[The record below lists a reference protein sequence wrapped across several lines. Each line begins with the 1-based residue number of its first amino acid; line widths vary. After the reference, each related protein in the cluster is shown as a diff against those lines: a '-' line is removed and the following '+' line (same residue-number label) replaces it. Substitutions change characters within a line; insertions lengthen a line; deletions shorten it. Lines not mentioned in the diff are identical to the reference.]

1 MYRQLLLVLLLAG
14 LCKNVNGQRRYNAD
28 KLRSHT
34 IILPEP
40 LSAQAKS
47 FSLITVADKRFDTGK
62 AGFISDGDRQRI
74 LLLNRGVQDEVQ
86 HYLSK
91 HTQNNDGL
99 PQLLYVLRT
108 LWLHELK
115 AGELKVDEDED
126 EKKIIT
132 QCVAKIEVFL
142 VKEDSCQALLR
153 IDTIAQQQSFLRVSG
168 AGMVA
173 GILDESLKKIR
184 QLDLENHV
192 FRKTKIAFGD
202 LMKLYDQRTAAPR
215 LRSDSL
221 QRGVYLTFS
230 DFLQNTPKPYTFVL
244 EQDEVGDFLYL
255 EENGNQRLFTN
266 FWGFCDGKMHF
277 IKVGGSFFPLVR
289 DGNAY
294 SFYGCLQPIHNA
306 KPRSRNRVAR
316 YALFGVFGD
325 VHSNRLVNFL
335 RPMQVDME
343 TGKVY

>member
-1 MYRQLLLVLLLAG
+1 MYKQLLCFLLPAL
-14 LCKNVNGQRRYNAD
+14 LCLNVAAQRKYNAD
-28 KLRSHT
+28 KLRT
-34 IILPEP
+34 YEIALPEQ
-40 LSAQAKS
+40 LSIENRS
-47 FSLITVADKRFDTGK
+47 FSQITVVDKRFDTAK
-62 AGFISDGDRQRI
+62 AGFISDGEKQRI
-74 LLLNRGVQDEVQ
+74 LLLKGGVQSGVQ
-86 HYLSK
+86 RYLSAY
-91 HTQNNDGL
+91 TQANSHL
-99 PQLLYVLRT
+99 PQLLFVLRN

-115 AGELKVDEDED
+115 AGELKADEDED
-126 EKKIIT
+126 QKKIIT
-132 QCVAKIEVFL
+132 QCIAKIQVYL

-184 QLDLENHV
+184 QLDLEKHV
-192 FRKTKIAFGD
+192 FRKTKIAFSD